1 MKVCWHLRFHVC
13 GGIHHQAVTTVCKIG
28 GSGEVTCRTMAKIVR
43 SCNRSGIGSATA
55 KDRVPVARAL
65 RGSLLGR
72 PPDSDLLMVR
82 VPVPG
87 KMPRSPLA
95 VLRMKLVTAL
105 GP

>member
-1 MKVCWHLRFHVC
+1 
-13 GGIHHQAVTTVCKIG
+13 
-28 GSGEVTCRTMAKIVR
+28 MA
-43 SCNRSGIGSATA
+43 
-55 KDRVPVARAL
+55 RVL

-82 VPVPG
+82 LPAPG
-87 KMPRSPLA
+87 KRPRSPLA

>member
-1 MKVCWHLRFHVC
+1 MK
-13 GGIHHQAVTTVCKIG
+13 
-28 GSGEVTCRTMAKIVR
+28 S
-43 SCNRSGIGSATA
+43 
-55 KDRVPVARAL
+55 PVARAL

-87 KMPRSPLA
+87 KRPRSPLA